1 MHTTEEVVM
10 RLPAAA
16 RILLGIR
23 SPLLQV
29 LAVILFTLGLAGGVV
44 AGHYDFD
51 ARVATVSAL
60 LEAGQRLDTAHTG
73 DKAFDTIRM
82 VQKEAVAA
90 YRDGRTE
97 EGYQRLEQ
105 AYVLVQMVIRKLA
118 SDPVVTTPLMAPG
131 RSATEPTG
139 GQRARFETLEHSVIA
154 LEEAY
159 RSIRLELGNPLPNM
173 SDEISR
179 LVTSARREQAAG
191 RGDVAMRQMKEAY
204 VLLQSEIVR
213 LRGGQTLVNK
223 VNFADDRAEYDYEV
237 DRHDTHILLVELL
250 LSQSR
255 TDPEQAATI
264 RTAVDE
270 SMRLHWVAHK
280 HAAAGEYR
288 QAIAWLELASDRL
301 ARLVRSYGHDIP

>member
-1 MHTTEEVVM
+1 MC
-10 RLPAAA
+10 LPATA
-16 RILLGIR
+16 RIPFGIR
-23 SPLLQV
+23 SLQQA
-29 LAVILFTLGLAGGVV
+29 LAVILIALGLAGGVA

-60 LEAGQRLDTAHTG
+60 IEAGARLDSTQASG
-73 DKAFDTIRM
+73 KALATIRA
-82 VQKEAVAA
+82 VQAEAVAA
-90 YRDGRTE
+90 YRAGRVE

-105 AYVLVQMVIRKLA
+105 AYVLVQMVVRKLA
-118 SDPVVTTPLMAPG
+118 SDPLVTTPLMAPK
-131 RSATEPTG
+131 RSTKEPTD
-139 GQRARFETLEHSVIA
+139 GQRARYETLEHSVMA

-173 SDEISR
+173 SDEIMR
-179 LVTSARREQAAG
+179 LVQMARREQAAG

-213 LRGGQTLVNK
+213 LRGGQTLVNT
-223 VNFADDRAEYDYEV
+223 VSFDSDRAEYEYEV
-237 DRHDTHILLVELL
+237 DRHDTHLLLVELL

-301 ARLVRSYGHDIP
+301 ARLIRSHGHDIP